1 MKYEVIATYP
11 ESPYK
16 VGDIEDGLTWSEN
29 DSLDNYPAI
38 FRKIERSEPEPPQG
52 KKWETHY
59 ANTANPDL
67 RTLKL
72 IRDMFNLHSD
82 GSAVCNGYRS
92 LCSLIEEMDKVTSPQ
107 GKTMEELMCKI
118 WDCDS
123 IDLQLS
129 ITLSPEKENI
139 VKAMF
144 EWASIQTAD
153 LAESLVKVTGEKN
166 KLKKQLE
173 EKEEAIRELVEFI
186 DGVDKSLYIGEDLK
200 DGKIMDWYIQ
210 VCSTIKEDANLLI
223 QKHKQ

>member
-139 VKAMF
+139 VKAMS

-153 LAESLVKVTGEKN
+153 Q
-166 KLKKQLE
+166 LK
-173 EKEEAIRELVEFI
+173 EKEEAIRELVDFI

-200 DGKIMDWYIQ
+200 DGEIMDWYIR
-210 VCSTIKEDANLLI
+210 VCSTIKEDAKQLI